1 MEPHF
6 HLSRREKTDMVLTY
20 LRGSLGY
27 FVIALICACLGM
39 VFNALTPQVIRIT
52 VDSIL
57 DTEPANLPGF
67 LENIIPLESLRAEPL
82 TALWIAAGAV
92 LLFAILRGLCNYGQ
106 RLNLAKG
113 SEGFVKRIRDGLF
126 SHIQH
131 LSYAWHTAHSTG
143 DMIQRCTSDVDVI
156 RNFVCNQLVEVV
168 RTIFLILLY
177 LSIMFS
183 MNVKLSLVATVF
195 IPIVG
200 LFSGVFYRKISS
212 RFKVADEAEGELTTC
227 AQENLT
233 GVRVVRAFGRE
244 RYEVERFET
253 KNSRFSQLWIR
264 LGKLLSVYWAS
275 GTFLTSLQ
283 VMVIILV
290 GVNEKIG
297 RAHV

>member
-126 SHIQH
+126 SHSQH
-131 LSYAWHTAHSTG
+131 HSDAWYTAHSSG
-143 DMIQRCTSDVDVI
+143 DMAPR
-156 RNFVCNQLVEVV
+156 
-168 RTIFLILLY
+168 
-177 LSIMFS
+177 
-183 MNVKLSLVATVF
+183 
-195 IPIVG
+195 
-200 LFSGVFYRKISS
+200 
-212 RFKVADEAEGELTTC
+212 
-227 AQENLT
+227 
-233 GVRVVRAFGRE
+233 
-244 RYEVERFET
+244 
-253 KNSRFSQLWIR
+253 
-264 LGKLLSVYWAS
+264 
-275 GTFLTSLQ
+275 
-283 VMVIILV
+283 
-290 GVNEKIG
+290 
-297 RAHV
+297 